1 MERWRHFVPSWT
13 GPRWH
18 VVVLA
23 MPESDTCVEL
33 ARGLGGVGLAALVVV
48 GDAGRRELGIEER

>member
-1 MERWRHFVPSWT
+1 MTPSWIE
-13 GPRWH
+13 PRWH

-23 MPESDTCVEL
+23 KPESGTCVEL
-33 ARGLGGVGLAALVVV
+33 ARGPGEVGLAVPAVA